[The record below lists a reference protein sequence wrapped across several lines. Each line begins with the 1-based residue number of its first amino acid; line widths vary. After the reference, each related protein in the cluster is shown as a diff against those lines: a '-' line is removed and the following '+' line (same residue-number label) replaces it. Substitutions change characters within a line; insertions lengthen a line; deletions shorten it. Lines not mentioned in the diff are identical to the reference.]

1 MWIKLNT
8 KLVALSFILFS
19 CFLSAEENTN
29 DPYEGF
35 NRGVYTFND
44 TIDGAIL
51 KPIAM
56 GYNYVTPDVAKKGIN
71 NFYNNIT
78 DFITAVNSFL
88 QLDFEQGLTDS
99 GRVIVNTTI
108 GMLGFIDVSSTNV
121 NNYTDRNKQDFGTT
135 LARYGWRDSAY
146 LVLPFFGPS
155 TFRDG
160 TGLAVDGLFIDPIGY
175 IDNVRLRNALY
186 VGKIINTRAQLLD
199 ATNLMDD
206 ASIDPYAFQRDSWL
220 QMRKAQIE
228 GKEQIDYDQYL
239 DYLSEDDTFDYATDD
254 AVDTSENQNKTE
266 SERIIYLSPKGK
278 KFNQLYAK
286 ELSKEK
292 SVSFICGHFEGVDER
307 VLSTRNI
314 EEISIGDYVLSGGE
328 TAAFVVIDSILR
340 LLPGVLGNE
349 NSKED
354 ESFENGLLEYPQYTK
369 PQIWEEKAV
378 PEVLLSGDHSK
389 IKDWRLSQSEA
400 ITRDR
405 RPDLWQKY
413 KKN

>member
-1 MWIKLNT
+1 MFIKLNT

-19 CFLSAEENTN
+19 CFISAEENPK

-88 QLDFEQGLTDS
+88 QLDFEQGMTDS

-175 IDNVRLRNALY
+175 INNVRLRNALY
-186 VGKIINTRAQLLD
+186 IGKIINTRAQLLD

-220 QMRKAQIE
+220 QMRNAQID

-266 SERIIYLSPKGK
+266 SDI
-278 KFNQLYAK
+278 
-286 ELSKEK
+286 
-292 SVSFICGHFEGVDER
+292 
-307 VLSTRNI
+307 
-314 EEISIGDYVLSGGE
+314 
-328 TAAFVVIDSILR
+328 
-340 LLPGVLGNE
+340 
-349 NSKED
+349 
-354 ESFENGLLEYPQYTK
+354 
-369 PQIWEEKAV
+369 
-378 PEVLLSGDHSK
+378 
-389 IKDWRLSQSEA
+389 LSQFKNVNTIEDNKTSQ
-400 ITRDR
+400 
-405 RPDLWQKY
+405 RPLASHLVSSL
-413 KKN
+413 

>member
-1 MWIKLNT
+1 MRIKLNT
-8 KLVALSFILFS
+8 KLLALSFILFS
-19 CFLSAEENTN
+19 CFISAEENPK

-88 QLDFEQGLTDS
+88 QLDFEQGMTDS

-108 GMLGFIDVSSTNV
+108 GLLGFIDVASTNV
-121 NNYTDRNKQDFGTT
+121 NNYTERNKQDFGTT

-175 IDNVRLRNALY
+175 VQNVRWRNRLY
-186 VGKIINTRAQLLD
+186 IGKIINTRAQLLD

-220 QMRKAQIE
+220 QMRNAQIN

-239 DYLSEDDTFDYATDD
+239 DYLSEDDTVDYQTNNTVDAPINKSQDSNGESLSSYENHEITD
-254 AVDTSENQNKTE
+254 VNKRGNRPLA
-266 SERIIYLSPKGK
+266 SHL
-278 KFNQLYAK
+278 
-286 ELSKEK
+286 
-292 SVSFICGHFEGVDER
+292 VSS
-307 VLSTRNI
+307 L
-314 EEISIGDYVLSGGE
+314 
-328 TAAFVVIDSILR
+328 
-340 LLPGVLGNE
+340 
-349 NSKED
+349 
-354 ESFENGLLEYPQYTK
+354 
-369 PQIWEEKAV
+369 
-378 PEVLLSGDHSK
+378 
-389 IKDWRLSQSEA
+389 
-400 ITRDR
+400 
-405 RPDLWQKY
+405 
-413 KKN
+413 

>member
-8 KLVALSFILFS
+8 KLLALSFILFS
-19 CFLSAEENTN
+19 CFISAEENPK

-88 QLDFEQGLTDS
+88 QLDFEQGMTDS

-108 GMLGFIDVSSTNV
+108 GLLGFIDVASTNV
-121 NNYTDRNKQDFGTT
+121 NNYTERNKQDFGTT

-175 IDNVRLRNALY
+175 VQNVRWRNRLY
-186 VGKIINTRAQLLD
+186 IGKIINTRAQLLD

-220 QMRKAQIE
+220 QMRNAQIN

-239 DYLSEDDTFDYATDD
+239 DYLSEDDTVDYQTNNT
-254 AVDTSENQNKTE
+254 VDTPINISQDSKGESLSSYENHEITDINKRGNRPLA
-266 SERIIYLSPKGK
+266 SHL
-278 KFNQLYAK
+278 
-286 ELSKEK
+286 
-292 SVSFICGHFEGVDER
+292 VSS
-307 VLSTRNI
+307 L
-314 EEISIGDYVLSGGE
+314 
-328 TAAFVVIDSILR
+328 
-340 LLPGVLGNE
+340 
-349 NSKED
+349 
-354 ESFENGLLEYPQYTK
+354 
-369 PQIWEEKAV
+369 
-378 PEVLLSGDHSK
+378 
-389 IKDWRLSQSEA
+389 
-400 ITRDR
+400 
-405 RPDLWQKY
+405 
-413 KKN
+413 

>member
-8 KLVALSFILFS
+8 KFLALSFILFS
-19 CFLSAEENTN
+19 CFISAEENPK

-88 QLDFEQGLTDS
+88 QLEFEQAMTES
-99 GRVIVNTTI
+99 GRVMVHTTV

-155 TFRDG
+155 TIRDG

-175 IDNVRLRNALY
+175 VENVRWRNRLY
-186 VGKIINTRAQLLD
+186 IGKIINTRAQLLD

-220 QMRKAQIE
+220 QMRKVQID

-239 DYLSEDDTFDYATDD
+239 DYLSEDDTVDYQTNNT
-254 AVDTSENQNKTE
+254 VDTSINENQYSKGESLSSYENHEITDVNKGGDRPLA
-266 SERIIYLSPKGK
+266 SHL
-278 KFNQLYAK
+278 
-286 ELSKEK
+286 
-292 SVSFICGHFEGVDER
+292 VSS
-307 VLSTRNI
+307 L
-314 EEISIGDYVLSGGE
+314 
-328 TAAFVVIDSILR
+328 
-340 LLPGVLGNE
+340 
-349 NSKED
+349 
-354 ESFENGLLEYPQYTK
+354 
-369 PQIWEEKAV
+369 
-378 PEVLLSGDHSK
+378 
-389 IKDWRLSQSEA
+389 
-400 ITRDR
+400 
-405 RPDLWQKY
+405 
-413 KKN
+413 

>member
-8 KLVALSFILFS
+8 KLLALSFILFS
-19 CFLSAEENTN
+19 CFISAEENPK

-88 QLDFEQGLTDS
+88 QLDFEQGMTDS

-108 GMLGFIDVSSTNV
+108 GLLGFIDVASTNV
-121 NNYTDRNKQDFGTT
+121 NNYTERNKQDFGTT

-175 IDNVRLRNALY
+175 VQNVRWRNRLY
-186 VGKIINTRAQLLD
+186 IGKIINTRAQLLD

-220 QMRKAQIE
+220 QMRNAQIS

-239 DYLSEDDTFDYATDD
+239 DYLSEDDTVDYQTNNTVDAPINKSQDSNGESLSSYENHEITDVIKRGNRPL
-254 AVDTSENQNKTE
+254 ASH
-266 SERIIYLSPKGK
+266 L
-278 KFNQLYAK
+278 
-286 ELSKEK
+286 
-292 SVSFICGHFEGVDER
+292 VSS
-307 VLSTRNI
+307 L
-314 EEISIGDYVLSGGE
+314 
-328 TAAFVVIDSILR
+328 
-340 LLPGVLGNE
+340 
-349 NSKED
+349 
-354 ESFENGLLEYPQYTK
+354 
-369 PQIWEEKAV
+369 
-378 PEVLLSGDHSK
+378 
-389 IKDWRLSQSEA
+389 
-400 ITRDR
+400 
-405 RPDLWQKY
+405 
-413 KKN
+413 

>member
-1 MWIKLNT
+1 MRIKINT
-8 KLVALSFILFS
+8 KLIALSFILFS
-19 CFLSAEENTN
+19 CFISAEENPK

-88 QLDFEQGLTDS
+88 QLDFEQGMTDS

-108 GMLGFIDVSSTNV
+108 GMLGFIDVASTNV

-146 LVLPFFGPS
+146 LVLPLFGPS

-175 IDNVRLRNALY
+175 VQNVRWRNGLY
-186 VGKIINTRAQLLD
+186 IGKIINTRAQLLD

-220 QMRKAQIE
+220 QMRKAQID

-239 DYLSEDDTFDYATDD
+239 DYLSEDDTFDHATDD
-254 AVDTSENQNKTE
+254 PVDTSENQNQTE
-266 SERIIYLSPKGK
+266 SDI
-278 KFNQLYAK
+278 
-286 ELSKEK
+286 
-292 SVSFICGHFEGVDER
+292 
-307 VLSTRNI
+307 
-314 EEISIGDYVLSGGE
+314 
-328 TAAFVVIDSILR
+328 
-340 LLPGVLGNE
+340 
-349 NSKED
+349 
-354 ESFENGLLEYPQYTK
+354 
-369 PQIWEEKAV
+369 
-378 PEVLLSGDHSK
+378 
-389 IKDWRLSQSEA
+389 LSQFKNSNSIDENK
-400 ITRDR
+400 TSQ
-405 RPDLWQKY
+405 RPLASHLVSSL
-413 KKN
+413 

>member
-8 KLVALSFILFS
+8 KLLALSFILFS
-19 CFLSAEENTN
+19 CFISAEENPK

-88 QLDFEQGLTDS
+88 QLDFEQGMTDS

-108 GMLGFIDVSSTNV
+108 GMLGFIDVASTNV
-121 NNYTDRNKQDFGTT
+121 NNYTERNKQDFGTT
-135 LARYGWRDSAY
+135 LARYGWRESAY

-175 IDNVRLRNALY
+175 VNNVRWRNRLY
-186 VGKIINTRAQLLD
+186 IGKIINTRAQLLD

-220 QMRKAQIE
+220 QMRNAQIN

-239 DYLSEDDTFDYATDD
+239 DYLSEDDTVDYQTNNN
-254 AVDTSENQNKTE
+254 VDTPINKNQD
-266 SERIIYLSPKGK
+266 SKGK
-278 KFNQLYAK
+278 
-286 ELSKEK
+286 
-292 SVSFICGHFEGVDER
+292 SFSSYENH
-307 VLSTRNI
+307 
-314 EEISIGDYVLSGGE
+314 EISDVNKRGY
-328 TAAFVVIDSILR
+328 
-340 LLPGVLGNE
+340 
-349 NSKED
+349 
-354 ESFENGLLEYPQYTK
+354 
-369 PQIWEEKAV
+369 
-378 PEVLLSGDHSK
+378 
-389 IKDWRLSQSEA
+389 
-400 ITRDR
+400 
-405 RPDLWQKY
+405 RPLASHLVSSL
-413 KKN
+413 

>member
-19 CFLSAEENTN
+19 CFISAEENPK

-88 QLDFEQGLTDS
+88 QLDFEQGITDS

-108 GMLGFIDVSSTNV
+108 GMLGFIDVASTNV
-121 NNYTDRNKQDFGTT
+121 NNYTERNKQDFGTT

-175 IDNVRLRNALY
+175 INNVRLRNALY
-186 VGKIINTRAQLLD
+186 IGKIINTRAQLLD

-228 GKEQIDYDQYL
+228 GKEQINYDEYL
-239 DYLSEDDTFDYATDD
+239 DYLSVDDSFDYASDD
-254 AVDTSENQNKTE
+254 AVDKSESQNQTESDTLSQFKDINSIEENKT
-266 SERIIYLSPKGK
+266 SQRPLASH
-278 KFNQLYAK
+278 L
-286 ELSKEK
+286 
-292 SVSFICGHFEGVDER
+292 VSS
-307 VLSTRNI
+307 L
-314 EEISIGDYVLSGGE
+314 
-328 TAAFVVIDSILR
+328 
-340 LLPGVLGNE
+340 
-349 NSKED
+349 
-354 ESFENGLLEYPQYTK
+354 
-369 PQIWEEKAV
+369 
-378 PEVLLSGDHSK
+378 
-389 IKDWRLSQSEA
+389 
-400 ITRDR
+400 
-405 RPDLWQKY
+405 
-413 KKN
+413 

>member
-8 KLVALSFILFS
+8 KLLALSFILFS
-19 CFLSAEENTN
+19 CFISAEENPK

-88 QLDFEQGLTDS
+88 QLDFEQGMTDS

-108 GMLGFIDVSSTNV
+108 GLLGFIDVASTNV
-121 NNYTDRNKQDFGTT
+121 NNYTERNKQDFGTT

-175 IDNVRLRNALY
+175 VQNVRWRNRLY
-186 VGKIINTRAQLLD
+186 IGKIINTRAQLLD

-220 QMRKAQIE
+220 QMRNAQIN

-239 DYLSEDDTFDYATDD
+239 DYLSEDDTVDYQTNNTVDAPINKSQVSNGESLSSYENHEITD
-254 AVDTSENQNKTE
+254 VNKRGNRPLA
-266 SERIIYLSPKGK
+266 SHL
-278 KFNQLYAK
+278 
-286 ELSKEK
+286 
-292 SVSFICGHFEGVDER
+292 VSS
-307 VLSTRNI
+307 L
-314 EEISIGDYVLSGGE
+314 
-328 TAAFVVIDSILR
+328 
-340 LLPGVLGNE
+340 
-349 NSKED
+349 
-354 ESFENGLLEYPQYTK
+354 
-369 PQIWEEKAV
+369 
-378 PEVLLSGDHSK
+378 
-389 IKDWRLSQSEA
+389 
-400 ITRDR
+400 
-405 RPDLWQKY
+405 
-413 KKN
+413 

>member
-8 KLVALSFILFS
+8 KLLALSFILFS
-19 CFLSAEENTN
+19 CFVSAEENPK

-88 QLDFEQGLTDS
+88 QLDFEQGMTDS

-108 GMLGFIDVSSTNV
+108 GLLGFIDVASTNV
-121 NNYTDRNKQDFGTT
+121 NNYTERNKQDFGTT

-175 IDNVRLRNALY
+175 VQNVRWRNRLY
-186 VGKIINTRAQLLD
+186 IGKIINTRAQLLD

-220 QMRKAQIE
+220 QMRNAQIN
-228 GKEQIDYDQYL
+228 GKEQINYDEYL
-239 DYLSEDDTFDYATDD
+239 DYLSEGDEATDN
-254 AVDTSENQNKTE
+254 AVDTSENQNQTE
-266 SERIIYLSPKGK
+266 SVTLS
-278 KFNQLYAK
+278 Q
-286 ELSKEK
+286 
-292 SVSFICGHFEGVDER
+292 
-307 VLSTRNI
+307 
-314 EEISIGDYVLSGGE
+314 
-328 TAAFVVIDSILR
+328 
-340 LLPGVLGNE
+340 
-349 NSKED
+349 
-354 ESFENGLLEYPQYTK
+354 FEN
-369 PQIWEEKAV
+369 INSVEEN
-378 PEVLLSGDHSK
+378 
-389 IKDWRLSQSEA
+389 RTSQ
-400 ITRDR
+400 
-405 RPDLWQKY
+405 RPLASHLVSSL
-413 KKN
+413 

>member
-8 KLVALSFILFS
+8 KILALSFILFS
-19 CFLSAEENTN
+19 CFISAEENPK

-88 QLDFEQGLTDS
+88 QLDFEQGMTDS

-108 GMLGFIDVSSTNV
+108 GLLGFIDVASTNV
-121 NNYTDRNKQDFGTT
+121 NNYTERNKQDFGTT

-175 IDNVRLRNALY
+175 VQNVRWRNRLY
-186 VGKIINTRAQLLD
+186 IGKIINTRAQLLD

-220 QMRKAQIE
+220 QMRNAQIN

-239 DYLSEDDTFDYATDD
+239 DYLSEDDTVDYQTNNTVDAPINKSQDSNGESLSSYENHEITD
-254 AVDTSENQNKTE
+254 VNKRGNRPLA
-266 SERIIYLSPKGK
+266 SHL
-278 KFNQLYAK
+278 
-286 ELSKEK
+286 
-292 SVSFICGHFEGVDER
+292 VSS
-307 VLSTRNI
+307 L
-314 EEISIGDYVLSGGE
+314 
-328 TAAFVVIDSILR
+328 
-340 LLPGVLGNE
+340 
-349 NSKED
+349 
-354 ESFENGLLEYPQYTK
+354 
-369 PQIWEEKAV
+369 
-378 PEVLLSGDHSK
+378 
-389 IKDWRLSQSEA
+389 
-400 ITRDR
+400 
-405 RPDLWQKY
+405 
-413 KKN
+413 

>member
-8 KLVALSFILFS
+8 KLLALSFILFS
-19 CFLSAEENTN
+19 CFISAEENPK

-88 QLDFEQGLTDS
+88 QLDFEQGMTDS

-108 GMLGFIDVSSTNV
+108 GLLGFIDVASTNV
-121 NNYTDRNKQDFGTT
+121 NNYTERNKQDFGTT

-175 IDNVRLRNALY
+175 VQNVRWRNRLY
-186 VGKIINTRAQLLD
+186 IGKIINTRAQLLD

-220 QMRKAQIE
+220 QMRNAQIN

-239 DYLSEDDTFDYATDD
+239 DYLSEDDTVDYQTNNT
-254 AVDTSENQNKTE
+254 VDTPINMSQDSKGESLSSYENHEITDINKRGNRPLA
-266 SERIIYLSPKGK
+266 SHL
-278 KFNQLYAK
+278 
-286 ELSKEK
+286 
-292 SVSFICGHFEGVDER
+292 VSS
-307 VLSTRNI
+307 L
-314 EEISIGDYVLSGGE
+314 
-328 TAAFVVIDSILR
+328 
-340 LLPGVLGNE
+340 
-349 NSKED
+349 
-354 ESFENGLLEYPQYTK
+354 
-369 PQIWEEKAV
+369 
-378 PEVLLSGDHSK
+378 
-389 IKDWRLSQSEA
+389 
-400 ITRDR
+400 
-405 RPDLWQKY
+405 
-413 KKN
+413 

>member
-1 MWIKLNT
+1 MRIKLNT
-8 KLVALSFILFS
+8 KLLALSFILFS
-19 CFLSAEENTN
+19 CFISAEENPK

-88 QLDFEQGLTDS
+88 QLDFEQGMTDS

-108 GMLGFIDVSSTNV
+108 GLLGFIDVASTNV
-121 NNYTDRNKQDFGTT
+121 NNYTDRNRQDFGTT

-175 IDNVRLRNALY
+175 VQNVRWRNRLY
-186 VGKIINTRAQLLD
+186 IGKIINTRAQLLD

-220 QMRKAQIE
+220 QMRNAQID

-239 DYLSEDDTFDYATDD
+239 DYLSEDDTVDYQTNNTVDAPINKSQDSNGESLSSYENHEITD
-254 AVDTSENQNKTE
+254 VNKRGNRPLA
-266 SERIIYLSPKGK
+266 SHL
-278 KFNQLYAK
+278 
-286 ELSKEK
+286 
-292 SVSFICGHFEGVDER
+292 VSS
-307 VLSTRNI
+307 L
-314 EEISIGDYVLSGGE
+314 
-328 TAAFVVIDSILR
+328 
-340 LLPGVLGNE
+340 
-349 NSKED
+349 
-354 ESFENGLLEYPQYTK
+354 
-369 PQIWEEKAV
+369 
-378 PEVLLSGDHSK
+378 
-389 IKDWRLSQSEA
+389 
-400 ITRDR
+400 
-405 RPDLWQKY
+405 
-413 KKN
+413 

>member
-19 CFLSAEENTN
+19 CFISAEENPK

-88 QLDFEQGLTDS
+88 QLDFEQGMTDS

-108 GMLGFIDVSSTNV
+108 GMLGFIDVASTNV
-121 NNYTDRNKQDFGTT
+121 NNYTERNKQDFGTT

-175 IDNVRLRNALY
+175 INNVRLRNALY
-186 VGKIINTRAQLLD
+186 IGKIINTRAQLLD

-228 GKEQIDYDQYL
+228 GKEQINYDEYL
-239 DYLSEDDTFDYATDD
+239 DYLSEDDTFDYASDD
-254 AVDTSENQNKTE
+254 VVDTSESQNQTESDTLSQFKDINSIEENKT
-266 SERIIYLSPKGK
+266 SPCKH
-278 KFNQLYAK
+278 
-286 ELSKEK
+286 
-292 SVSFICGHFEGVDER
+292 C
-307 VLSTRNI
+307 
-314 EEISIGDYVLSGGE
+314 
-328 TAAFVVIDSILR
+328 
-340 LLPGVLGNE
+340 
-349 NSKED
+349 
-354 ESFENGLLEYPQYTK
+354 
-369 PQIWEEKAV
+369 
-378 PEVLLSGDHSK
+378 
-389 IKDWRLSQSEA
+389 
-400 ITRDR
+400 
-405 RPDLWQKY
+405 
-413 KKN
+413 

>member
-19 CFLSAEENTN
+19 CFISAEENPK

-88 QLDFEQGLTDS
+88 QLDFEQGMTDS

-108 GMLGFIDVSSTNV
+108 GMLGFIDVASTNV
-121 NNYTDRNKQDFGTT
+121 NNYTERNKQDFGTT

-175 IDNVRLRNALY
+175 INNVRLRNALY
-186 VGKIINTRAQLLD
+186 IGKIINTRAQLLD

-228 GKEQIDYDQYL
+228 GKEQINYDEYL

-254 AVDTSENQNKTE
+254 TVDTSESKNQTESDTLSQFKDINSIEENKT
-266 SERIIYLSPKGK
+266 SQRPLASH
-278 KFNQLYAK
+278 L
-286 ELSKEK
+286 
-292 SVSFICGHFEGVDER
+292 VSS
-307 VLSTRNI
+307 L
-314 EEISIGDYVLSGGE
+314 
-328 TAAFVVIDSILR
+328 
-340 LLPGVLGNE
+340 
-349 NSKED
+349 
-354 ESFENGLLEYPQYTK
+354 
-369 PQIWEEKAV
+369 
-378 PEVLLSGDHSK
+378 
-389 IKDWRLSQSEA
+389 
-400 ITRDR
+400 
-405 RPDLWQKY
+405 
-413 KKN
+413 

>member
-1 MWIKLNT
+1 MIINKYIKLILIT
-8 KLVALSFILFS
+8 LLFS
-19 CFLSAEENTN
+19 ATIAIAEENPK

-35 NRGVYTFND
+35 NRGVYKFND

-56 GYNYVTPDVAKKGIN
+56 GYNYVTPDVAKKGVN

-88 QLDFEQGLTDS
+88 QLNFEQGMTDA
-99 GRVIVNTTI
+99 GRVIVNTTV
-108 GMLGFIDVSSTNV
+108 GLLGFIDVSSTNV
-121 NNYTDRNKQDFGTT
+121 NNYKERNREDFGTT

-146 LVLPFFGPS
+146 LVLPLFGPS

-220 QMRKAQIE
+220 QMREAQIA
-228 GKEQIDYDQYL
+228 GKQEIDYDQYL

-254 AVDTSENQNKTE
+254 AVDTSNNQN
-266 SERIIYLSPKGK
+266 RI
-278 KFNQLYAK
+278 
-286 ELSKEK
+286 E
-292 SVSFICGHFEGVDER
+292 D
-307 VLSTRNI
+307 
-314 EEISIGDYVLSGGE
+314 
-328 TAAFVVIDSILR
+328 DSISLF
-340 LLPGVLGNE
+340 E
-349 NSKED
+349 DFNSV
-354 ESFENGLLEYPQYTK
+354 
-369 PQIWEEKAV
+369 EEKN
-378 PEVLLSGDHSK
+378 K
-389 IKDWRLSQSEA
+389 TSQ
-400 ITRDR
+400 
-405 RPDLWQKY
+405 RPLASHLISSL
-413 KKN
+413 

>member
-1 MWIKLNT
+1 MWIKLNK
-8 KLVALSFILFS
+8 KLLALSFILFS
-19 CFLSAEENTN
+19 CLISAEENPK

-88 QLDFEQGLTDS
+88 QLDFEQGMTDS

-108 GMLGFIDVSSTNV
+108 GLLGFIDVASTNV
-121 NNYTDRNKQDFGTT
+121 NNYTERNKQDFGTT

-175 IDNVRLRNALY
+175 VQNVRWRNRLY
-186 VGKIINTRAQLLD
+186 IGKIINTRAQLLD

-220 QMRKAQIE
+220 QMRNAQID
-228 GKEQIDYDQYL
+228 GKEEIDYDQYL
-239 DYLSEDDTFDYATDD
+239 DYLSEDDTVDYQTNNTVDAPINKSQDSNGESLSSYENHEITD
-254 AVDTSENQNKTE
+254 VNKRGNRPLA
-266 SERIIYLSPKGK
+266 SHL
-278 KFNQLYAK
+278 
-286 ELSKEK
+286 
-292 SVSFICGHFEGVDER
+292 VSS
-307 VLSTRNI
+307 L
-314 EEISIGDYVLSGGE
+314 
-328 TAAFVVIDSILR
+328 
-340 LLPGVLGNE
+340 
-349 NSKED
+349 
-354 ESFENGLLEYPQYTK
+354 
-369 PQIWEEKAV
+369 
-378 PEVLLSGDHSK
+378 
-389 IKDWRLSQSEA
+389 
-400 ITRDR
+400 
-405 RPDLWQKY
+405 
-413 KKN
+413 

>member
-8 KLVALSFILFS
+8 KLLALSFILFS
-19 CFLSAEENTN
+19 CFISAEENPK

-88 QLDFEQGLTDS
+88 QLDFEQGMTDS

-108 GMLGFIDVSSTNV
+108 GLLGFIDVASTNV
-121 NNYTDRNKQDFGTT
+121 NNYTDRNRQDFGTT

-175 IDNVRLRNALY
+175 VQNVRWRNRLY
-186 VGKIINTRAQLLD
+186 IGKIINTRAQLLD

-220 QMRKAQIE
+220 QMRNAQIN

-239 DYLSEDDTFDYATDD
+239 DYLSEDDTVDYQTNNT
-254 AVDTSENQNKTE
+254 VDTPINMSQDSKGESLSSYENHEITDINKRGNRPLA
-266 SERIIYLSPKGK
+266 SHL
-278 KFNQLYAK
+278 
-286 ELSKEK
+286 
-292 SVSFICGHFEGVDER
+292 VSS
-307 VLSTRNI
+307 L
-314 EEISIGDYVLSGGE
+314 
-328 TAAFVVIDSILR
+328 
-340 LLPGVLGNE
+340 
-349 NSKED
+349 
-354 ESFENGLLEYPQYTK
+354 
-369 PQIWEEKAV
+369 
-378 PEVLLSGDHSK
+378 
-389 IKDWRLSQSEA
+389 
-400 ITRDR
+400 
-405 RPDLWQKY
+405 
-413 KKN
+413 

>member
-1 MWIKLNT
+1 MSTKLNT
-8 KLVALSFILFS
+8 KLLALSFILFS
-19 CFLSAEENTN
+19 CFISAEESPK

-88 QLDFEQGLTDS
+88 QLDFEQGMTDS

-108 GMLGFIDVSSTNV
+108 GLLGFIDVASTNV
-121 NNYTDRNKQDFGTT
+121 NNYTYRNRQDFGTT

-175 IDNVRLRNALY
+175 VQNVRWRNRLY
-186 VGKIINTRAQLLD
+186 IGKIINTRAQLLD

-220 QMRKAQIE
+220 QMRNAQIS

-239 DYLSEDDTFDYATDD
+239 DYLSEDDTVDYQTNNTVDAPINKSQNSNGESLSSYENHEITDI
-254 AVDTSENQNKTE
+254 NKRGNRPLA
-266 SERIIYLSPKGK
+266 SHL
-278 KFNQLYAK
+278 
-286 ELSKEK
+286 
-292 SVSFICGHFEGVDER
+292 VSS
-307 VLSTRNI
+307 L
-314 EEISIGDYVLSGGE
+314 
-328 TAAFVVIDSILR
+328 
-340 LLPGVLGNE
+340 
-349 NSKED
+349 
-354 ESFENGLLEYPQYTK
+354 
-369 PQIWEEKAV
+369 
-378 PEVLLSGDHSK
+378 
-389 IKDWRLSQSEA
+389 
-400 ITRDR
+400 
-405 RPDLWQKY
+405 
-413 KKN
+413 